1 MKFFS
6 ALIAVLFLSLGFN
19 LQAQSNKVVQGL
31 LRDSLSRIV
40 SGATVQFISE
50 TDTLRTSSSV
60 GGIFTFN
67 NVKADK
73 FKIKIASLG
82 FEPYE
87 NEFTFPAGETRMLV
101 PTIQLAPIS
110 NMIEEVVVAGVVTIQ
125 VKGDTVEYAMDNLK
139 LRQGAVAEDAL
150 KKLQGVDV
158 DKDGNVTS
166 QGEQVT
172 RVRINGK
179 DFFGGDVKTATQN
192 LPADIIQKIQVV
204 DDFGDMANLTGNK
217 SGESTKV
224 LNIQIDPKYNNGYA
238 TTIRVGGGTEE
249 RYQTTGMFMGFKA
262 NSQISV
268 LGNLNNMNAPLFDFN
283 AMGGG
288 ARGRQGGGGGRGG
301 GGMFGGAE
309 GITNTGSIGINVRH
323 DFSEK
328 LKTYGSY
335 SYGRDD
341 NNTLSNSFTEYIGQN
356 LTEGDT
362 TNNNS
367 IRGNHRFEGNLE
379 WNITDKDYI
388 KITPQIGFNDNSTK
402 NLANSILYNNS
413 ALDYT
418 QLQLADNEST
428 SPRYNF
434 SGLYNRKLN
443 DKGRNLFFNFNYD
456 NASTTNEYNQ
466 VLDRLTYDPSNQN
479 TPIGEIYEQTIREAL
494 NKSWNAGA
502 SVSYLEPLSEK
513 SKLEL
518 AYDYNTNDYDNED
531 KQSAFNEN
539 GSALPDQKLNF
550 NYDYDYGFTTH
561 RFGASYMF
569 ENDKVKYSLGAAVQ
583 PSLLKGTAKSLSN
596 NVNIDRS
603 NLNIIPIARFEYK
616 FSRQSNITFNY
627 SGRSAEPGISQVLP
641 FEVSTNRT
649 TTTLGNPNLDPEFRH
664 SMNVRLRTGDFQKG
678 KSFFAMLRSEITQD
692 KIVTLNKRYRDQ
704 PTDPNIISSGIVQE
718 IGYINESDP
727 VYNINSFYHWSR
739 SLKEK
744 TYNIMYGGGVS
755 YARTIS
761 YLTDNENASLVN
773 NVAATGFDKGVNN
786 NTTLTQMLFFRY
798 NPSENLE
805 INPGVRYNYTWTSST
820 LPDFAAANTQKIVP
834 NIVGSVNLTANT
846 IFGADVSKEFNSG
859 YRTNANPFI
868 INSFI
873 EQRFLKDQRATIRFQ
888 GFDIL
893 NQQTNINRTV
903 GEILRD
909 SQTNRLARYFMLTFT
924 FKLQKFSGINPM
936 QSQDR
941 FPGHTRPRM

>member
-1 MKFFS
+1 
-6 ALIAVLFLSLGFN
+6 
-19 LQAQSNKVVQGL
+19 VQGL

-40 SGATVQFISE
+40 SSATVQFISGS
-50 TDTLRTSSSV
+50 DTLSTSSSV
-60 GGIFTFN
+60 GGIYTFN
-67 NVKADK
+67 NVKADN
-73 FKIKIASLG
+73 FKIKIVSLG

-87 NEFTFPAGETRMLV
+87 KEYIFPTGETRMLV
-101 PTIQLAPIS
+101 PTIQLTPIA
-110 NMIEEVVVAGVVTIQ
+110 NMIEEVVVAGVVTVQ

-139 LRQGAVAEDAL
+139 LRQGAVAEEAL

-249 RYQTTGMFMGFKA
+249 RFQTTGMFMGFKA
-262 NSQISV
+262 NSQVSV

-301 GGMFGGAE
+301 GMFGGAE
-309 GITNTGSIGINVRH
+309 GITNTGSIGVNIRH
-323 DFSEK
+323 DFSET

-341 NNTLSNSFTEYIGQN
+341 NNTLSNSFTEYIGQP
-356 LTEGDT
+356 LSQRDT
-362 TNNNS
+362 SDNNS

-379 WNITDKDYI
+379 WNITEKDYI
-388 KITPQIGFNDNSTK
+388 KLTPQIGFNDNKTNNFS
-402 NLANSILYNNS
+402 NSRFFENS
-413 ALDYT
+413 LIDNS
-418 QLQLADNEST
+418 QLQTADNSST
-428 SPRYNF
+428 SPRYNL
-434 SGLYNRKLN
+434 SGLYNRRLN
-443 DKGRNLFFNFNYD
+443 DNGRNLFLNFNYD
-456 NASTTNEYNQ
+456 NASTDNEYNQ
-466 VLDRLTYDPSNQN
+466 ILDREIYDPANQN
-479 TPIGEIYEQTIREAL
+479 TPIGEIYERTIREAL

-502 SVSYLEPLSEK
+502 SLSYLEPLSDK
-513 SKLEL
+513 SKLEI

-531 KQSAFNEN
+531 KQNQTDAN
-539 GSALPDQKLNF
+539 GNTIPNPQLNY
-550 NYDYDYGFTTH
+550 NYNYDYGFSTH
-561 RFGASYMF
+561 RIGASYMF
-569 ENDKVKYSLGAAVQ
+569 ENEKIKYSLGAAVQ
-583 PSLLKGTAKSLSN
+583 PSTLKGTAKSLN
-596 NVNIDRS
+596 DAVDIDRS

-627 SGRSAEPGISQVLP
+627 SGRSSEPGISQIIP

-649 TTTLGNPNLDPEFRH
+649 STTIGNANLDPEFRH
-664 SMNVRLRTGDFQKG
+664 SMNIRLRTGDFQKG

-692 KIVTLNKRYRDQ
+692 KIVSLNKRY
-704 PTDPNIISSGIVQE
+704 TEAGEGIIQDV
-718 IGYINESDP
+718 GYINESDP

-739 SLKEK
+739 AFKEK

-761 YLTDNENASLVN
+761 YLTDNQDASLVN
-773 NVAATGFDKGVNN
+773 NSAAAGFDKGINN

-798 NPSENLE
+798 NPSENFEL
-805 INPGVRYNYTWTSST
+805 NPGVRYNYNWTSST
-820 LPDFAAANTQKIVP
+820 LPDFASPNTQKIVP
-834 NIVGSVNLTANT
+834 NIIGSVNITPTT
-846 IFGADVSKEFNSG
+846 IFGADVSKEFNKG
-859 YRTNANPFI
+859 YRSNVNPFI
-868 INSFI
+868 INSYI
-873 EQRFLKDQRATIRFQ
+873 EQRFLKDQRATVRLQ
-888 GFDIL
+888 GFDL
-893 NQQTNINRTV
+893 LDQQTNINRTV

-936 QSQDR
+936 QNQNQ